1 MNVSLTNAL
10 NGLTLQN
17 RRLAEA
23 VSQVTKQTA
32 DPKSA
37 KPNDPSLEEGLV
49 AISLAKNGYKA
60 NAQVIKTQEKMDG
73 ELLDILA

>member
-23 VSQVTKQTA
+23 VNQVVKQTA
-32 DPKSA
+32 DPKA
-37 KPNDPSLEEGLV
+37 TKPNDPTLEEGLV
-49 AISLAKNGYKA
+49 AISLAKHGYKA
-60 NAQVIKTQEKMDG
+60 NAKIIDTQRKMDG

>member
-60 NAQVIKTQEKMDG
+60 NARVIDTQRKMDG

>member
-23 VSQVTKQTA
+23 VNQVAKQTA
-32 DPKSA
+32 DPKST

-49 AISLAKNGYKA
+49 AISLAKHGYKA
-60 NAQVIKTQEKMDG
+60 NAKVIDTQRKMDG